1 MGGSQAY
8 LWHGGGMCL
17 KIILQGVCE
26 RGKVLARGTSPHGA
40 ARACWGVR
48 SHRGLGPGAW
58 GRHFPWTTFPLD
70 VSPSSAGSMTPGSP
84 FAARQGRRQSPR
96 AFPLSLGEVTGPR

>member
-48 SHRGLGPGAW
+48 SHRGLGPGADISP
-58 GRHFPWTTFPLD
+58 GRF
-70 VSPSSAGSMTPGSP
+70 PSSAGSMTPGSP